1 MVISRTPFR
10 ISFFGGGTDLPQWF
24 LKEGNQGAVISTT
37 IDKYCYLSV
46 KQIPPFLDYKYRI
59 AYTKQEMV
67 NSIDDIVHPAA
78 RECLRFM
85 KQTVPTEIIHG
96 GDLPARAGLGSS
108 SSFVVGLLNALYA
121 MQGKKA
127 PKNMLGA
134 QAIYIEQQMIKEAVG
149 NQDQLAA
156 AYGGFNFISFSKNG
170 FEIRKFDDYTFLDE
184 FNKYLLLFF
193 TGLQRNAFEIEQT
206 KINDMDKKFSKY
218 DLLNKITDQ
227 ALKIMANPTNMDDIG
242 RLLHETWLTKK
253 ELSDKVSTKEIDEIY
268 ATAREAGA
276 IGGKL
281 LGSGSGGFM
290 LFFVEPDK
298 QEAVKEKLNKL
309 MYVPFKFERNGS
321 EIIYSNGSI

>member
-1 MVISRTPFR
+1 MFISRTPFR

-37 IDKYCYLSV
+37 IDKYCYLLV
-46 KQIPPFLDYKYRI
+46 KNIPPFLDYKYRI
-59 AYTKQEMV
+59 IYTKQEMV
-67 NSIDDIVHPAA
+67 NVIDDIVHPAA

-85 KQTVPTEIIHG
+85 KQTSPTEVIHG

-121 MQGKKA
+121 MQGKKV

-156 AYGGFNFISFSKNG
+156 AYGGFNFISFNKNG
-170 FEIRKFDDYTFLDE
+170 FEIRKFDDYTFLNE
-184 FNKYLLLFF
+184 FNKYLLLFY

-206 KINDMDKKFSKY
+206 KISDMDKKFLKY
-218 DLLNKITDQ
+218 DRLNQITEQ
-227 ALKIMANPTNMDDIG
+227 ALKILANPTNMDDIG
-242 RLLHETWLTKK
+242 RLLHEEWLTKK
-253 ELSDKVSTKEIDEIY
+253 ELSDKVSTKEVDEIY
-268 ATAREAGA
+268 AAALEAGA

-281 LGSGSGGFM
+281 LGSGGGGFM
-290 LFFVEPDK
+290 LFFVEPEK
-298 QEAVKEKLNKL
+298 QKAVKERLNKL
-309 MYVPFKFERNGS
+309 MYVPFKFEKNGS
-321 EIIYSNGSI
+321 EIIYSNGNI